1 MMDITSITHSIQLSI
16 APVFFLTAVSGMVG
30 AVAQRLA
37 RIIDRARVV
46 ETHVQQ
52 SDDPVYIGRCI
63 RELAYLRHRGRIAN
77 WSIGLLT
84 LCGFLIGLTIVSLF
98 VGEFWDVNGQA
109 LVVSCF
115 LGGVC
120 SFLAALAC
128 FLWETVMATQLLDF
142 DMLEAR
148 DELAAASAKRR
159 DEQS

>member
-1 MMDITSITHSIQLSI
+1 MMDITSITHSIQLSV

-46 ETHVQQ
+46 EASIQQ
-52 SDDPVYIGRCI
+52 GDDPLQTARWV
-63 RELAYLRHRGRIAN
+63 RELAFLRRRGHVAN

-84 LCGFLIGLTIVSLF
+84 LCGFLIGLTIVFLF
-98 VGEFWDVNGQA
+98 AGELWDVNGKTA
-109 LVVSCF
+109 VVTCF

-128 FLWETVMATQLLDF
+128 FLWETVLATQILNF
-142 DMLEAR
+142 DV
-148 DELAAASAKRR
+148 LAAFDDLR
-159 DEQS
+159 DDSKK